1 MIFYGW
7 YSPRCDYENDD
18 DDTVTRSY
26 ANVAEN
32 KLPNDDTAAAAASV
46 FSTLEMDVDCYIY
59 TATHPVESSA
69 MDDDILKGDQQR
81 MVLRAEADY
90 YSPVIHV
97 NDDDIHPRRTVTA
110 ATDNNISQIFLA
122 KCL

>member
-32 KLPNDDTAAAAASV
+32 KSPNDDTAAAAASV

-59 TATHPVESSA
+59 TATHPVV
-69 MDDDILKGDQQR
+69 G
-81 MVLRAEADY
+81 
-90 YSPVIHV
+90 
-97 NDDDIHPRRTVTA
+97 RRKALQWTM
-110 ATDNNISQIFLA
+110 IF
-122 KCL
+122 